1 MKNNR
6 VLKSM
11 KHNREQFIVYIVLLV
26 SVIAAQIISPGYL
39 SITHVAGILRLAS
52 FLGIAAIG
60 QQLAI
65 LTGGIDLS
73 VGYLV
78 TFANVIGAQMMM
90 SQNAN
95 ILKALFIV
103 TAFGALI
110 GIINATGIRLLKMQP
125 FIITLGTGMIV
136 KGIYYLYTNGAPK
149 GNAAPLLTEICGK
162 RMFGIVSGVV
172 ILWAVLAAIVIV
184 VLKYTTLGRKLY
196 AVGANEK
203 GARFAGIHTG
213 KIIYAVYIISAIC
226 SVWAGFLLVG
236 YTKTS
241 FLNVGDD
248 YSMNAVASVV
258 LGGTAITGGKG
269 GYVGTIAGAVFMIVL
284 EDILSMLGYPTAI
297 KGIVR
302 GAAIIVLV
310 ILYSKKSE

>member
-1 MKNNR
+1 
-6 VLKSM
+6 M

-172 ILWAVLAAIVIV
+172 ILWAVLAAVVII

>member
-1 MKNNR
+1 
-6 VLKSM
+6 M

>member
-1 MKNNR
+1 
-6 VLKSM
+6 M

-103 TAFGALI
+103 TAFGAVI